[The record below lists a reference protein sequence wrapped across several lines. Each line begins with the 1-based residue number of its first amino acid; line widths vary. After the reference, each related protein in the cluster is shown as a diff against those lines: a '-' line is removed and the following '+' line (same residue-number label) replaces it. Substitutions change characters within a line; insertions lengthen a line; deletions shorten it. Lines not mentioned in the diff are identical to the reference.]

1 MIVDRARRVAA
12 LWSWLPAFRAV
23 AETEHLPTASQE
35 LRVAASSLSR
45 TVRLLEEEIGQP
57 LFERSGRRLHLNDA
71 GRVLS
76 TVVRD
81 AMRMVHEGL
90 LAVEGGGHRGPVHV
104 SVPGPLAPL
113 YVLPLL
119 DRLAAEHPH
128 LVVHVHATT
137 GADANAALRRGD
149 LDLAIVDDAV
159 AAEDLTFM
167 RLRPVEHDV
176 FVAPGHRAPLEAL
189 SFVAPLPDARG
200 QTPDAWPLD
209 RPRRVGLRVAQMQ
222 VAIEAVRTGRY
233 AAVLPV
239 VVGRRQGLEGLG
251 RSEAMGTSVLHLVHR
266 PSLPIRGRT
275 EVVRDALVDL
285 VNATPAATK

>member
-1 MIVDRARRVAA
+1 VERARRIAA

-45 TVRLLEEEIGQP
+45 TVRLLEEEIGRP

-71 GRVLS
+71 GRVFS
-76 TVVRD
+76 TAVRD

-119 DRLAAEHPH
+119 ERLAEEHPH
-128 LVVHVHATT
+128 LVVHVHAVT
-137 GADANAALRRGD
+137 GPSVNAALRRGE
-149 LDLAIVDDAV
+149 LDLALVDDA
-159 AAEDLTFM
+159 AAADDLTFT
-167 RLRPVEHDV
+167 RLQPLEHDV
-176 FVAPGHRAPLEAL
+176 FVAPGGQAPLEAL
-189 SFVAPLPDARG
+189 TFVAPFVDPRG

-239 VVGRRQGLEGLG
+239 VVGRGQGLEGLG
-251 RSEAMGTSVLHLVHR
+251 CSEAMGTSVLHLVHR

-275 EVVRDALVDL
+275 EVVRDAIVDL
-285 VNATPAATK
+285 VNAAPSAAK